1 MTVVAGGP
9 RMAHS
14 SDSFLSTRERIKA
27 PHRFR
32 RIRRARGSIHA
43 VGTPE
48 PSRSNHPAVGWPHGH
63 ARGGSWVL
71 PRPDPQTRDSAE
83 DIGTVAPIRRC
94 GHGDPWRGP
103 HL

>member
-48 PSRSNHPAVGWPHGH
+48 PSRSNHPAVRWAHGH

-71 PRPDPQTRDSAE
+71 PRSDAQARYPAE
-83 DIGTVAPIRRC
+83 DIVTVAPIRRR
-94 GHGDPWRGP
+94 GHVHPTPGP
-103 HL
+103 LL